1 MRTVAAAAIAVIIG
15 AVAFQTVFGF
25 VDGAWN
31 GTFMD
36 WLAGQ
41 FLDHHNLEV
50 FGVTPEIVL
59 DNGGVKYFFLQLGIC
74 VIVAIVAVGAVS
86 WRMASR
92 RAERRA
98 AAHAAELLG
107 RYMSHDLEAHE
118 AFPEGYEELALV
130 ASDVKRAAADQA
142 RRLEDES
149 ARRSD
154 LITYLAHDLKT
165 PLTSVIGYL
174 SLIDEVPDLPAEQ
187 RCRYVGITLDK
198 ALRLEALINEFFD
211 ITRYGLAHIELEL
224 APVDLSFLL
233 VQMADEFLPALSAHG
248 NRLVVTVEGSER
260 TPEEPGEPLVITAD
274 AARLARVLNNL
285 IKNAIAYSAGGTSID
300 LRAPPLGRAGG
311 HQRLGRGR
319 DHPLPQAARHLRQV
333 LPRRRVARER
343 HGRHRAR
350 PGHRAR
356 DRGASRGHDLCR
368 ERGGANHVHGGAA
381 GRRAGVTAALAAP
394 PSRGCRRGPAERP
407 GGGAATPSGGETSRG
422 PRADAP
428 RGRGDTSAP
437 ESVARPPRADAAGAP
452 RRSSR
457 SSGRALRPVS
467 PARRAGYAEKDQ
479 RFAHWAS
486 TRSSSQVLPVRSAL
500 LGSRTTTSPSSVRP
514 ASTMKWPVEVK
525 SPGSTLQMTGVALR
539 KRLPHGVGARRQLL
553 RAQPQLGGA
562 LAHERPRGHAVC
574 GVAPALGE
582 GGHARGVEVVLSRE
596 RHVHHREAGG
606 PAAVLLDGPP
616 RRSRCPPRPGRSGR
630 GRGPRLGATRR
641 GAWR

>member
-248 NRLVVTVEGSER
+248 NRLVVTVEGLRAHAGGARRAARDHGRRGPPRPRAQQPHQER
-260 TPEEPGEPLVITAD
+260 DRLQRGGDEHRPSRPTARASGWSSASRTRARPSPPTSCAPSSTSSSASTSRAGAPRAAPGSAWPSRARSWSFTGARSLPRARRGEPRSRWSCRPA
-274 AARLARVLNNL
+274 
-285 IKNAIAYSAGGTSID
+285 
-300 LRAPPLGRAGG
+300 
-311 HQRLGRGR
+311 RGR
-319 DHPLPQAARHLRQV
+319 DGRVGRPSFPRVSPR
-333 LPRRRVARER
+333 PRR
-343 HGRHRAR
+343 
-350 PGHRAR
+350 
-356 DRGASRGHDLCR
+356 ASG
-368 ERGGANHVHGGAA
+368 
-381 GRRAGVTAALAAP
+381 
-394 PSRGCRRGPAERP
+394 
-407 GGGAATPSGGETSRG
+407 
-422 PRADAP
+422 
-428 RGRGDTSAP
+428 RGRGDTLRRGN
-437 ESVARPPRADAAGAP
+437 VARPPR
-452 RRSSR
+452 
-457 SSGRALRPVS
+457 
-467 PARRAGYAEKDQ
+467 
-479 RFAHWAS
+479 
-486 TRSSSQVLPVRSAL
+486 
-500 LGSRTTTSPSSVRP
+500 
-514 ASTMKWPVEVK
+514 
-525 SPGSTLQMTGVALR
+525 
-539 KRLPHGVGARRQLL
+539 
-553 RAQPQLGGA
+553 
-562 LAHERPRGHAVC
+562 
-574 GVAPALGE
+574 
-582 GGHARGVEVVLSRE
+582 
-596 RHVHHREAGG
+596 
-606 PAAVLLDGPP
+606 
-616 RRSRCPPRPGRSGR
+616 
-630 GRGPRLGATRR
+630 
-641 GAWR
+641 